1 MVKERIC
8 RPVSLPKDKWE
19 AAAATAIAVNPANRV
34 RIERLTRVMPD
45 FEPSPMALAV
55 MVAKRWAANGVRL
68 SVGFFDT
75 NDAALKR
82 HILSHMNAW
91 SRFANVKFVQ
101 AKTDPDVR
109 IARTANDG
117 YWSYV
122 GTDILQIPANEPTMN
137 LERFTLQT
145 PESEYHRVVRHETG
159 HTLGFPHEHMRRDLV
174 RRIDAKKAIKYF
186 RLTQG
191 WSEAEVRAQVLT
203 PLDESQL
210 VGSATADETSI
221 MCYQLPGEITKDGK
235 PILGGLDIDQTDKS
249 VAASIYPKK
258 LTP

>member
-8 RPVSLPKDKWE
+8 RPVSLPKDQWE
-19 AAAATAIAVNPANRV
+19 AAAATAMAINPGNRV
-34 RIERLTRVMPD
+34 RVERLTRVMPG
-45 FEPSPMALAV
+45 FKPSPMALSV
-55 MVAKRWAANGVRL
+55 LVPKRWAANGVRL
-68 SVGFFDT
+68 SVGFLDT
-75 NDAALKR
+75 NDAALKK
-82 HILSHMNAW
+82 HIVAHMNAW
-91 SRFANVKFVQ
+91 SKFANVKFVQ

-122 GTDILQIPANEPTMN
+122 GTDILHIASDQPTMN
-137 LERFTLQT
+137 LEAFTLKT

-191 WSEAEVRAQVLT
+191 WSEEEVRAQVLT
-203 PLDESQL
+203 PLDESLL
-210 VGSATADETSI
+210 VGSPKADENSI

-235 PILGGLDIDQTDKS
+235 PILGGVDIDQTDKS

>member
-1 MVKERIC
+1 MAKERIC

-19 AAAATAIAVNPANRV
+19 AAAATAIAVNPTNRV
-34 RIERLTRVMPD
+34 RIERLTRVLPD
-45 FEPSPMALAV
+45 FQPSPMALAV

-68 SVGFFDT
+68 SVGFLDT
-75 NDAALKR
+75 NDAALKK
-82 HILSHMNAW
+82 HILAHMNAW
-91 SRFANVKFVQ
+91 SRYANVKFVL

-122 GTDILQIPANEPTMN
+122 GTDILHIPKDQPTMN
-137 LERFTLQT
+137 LEAFTLQT

-174 RRIDAKKAIKYF
+174 LRIDPKKAIKYF

-210 VGSATADETSI
+210 LGSVHADETSI

-235 PILGGLDIDQTDKS
+235 PILGGLDIDKTDKS